1 MIDDNPELQADLLR
15 VLRNYYGSGGRALM
29 EHVKSQFPDVSTE
42 ELKRAVDALAARTAK
57 EDL

>member
-1 MIDDNPELQADLLR
+1 MNDDNPELQAEIFR

-29 EHVKSQFPDVSTE
+29 EHVNSQFPDVSPE
-42 ELKRAVDALAARTAK
+42 ELKRAVDALAAMVTK